1 MRVVVQHAVGDP
13 AWQPSVL
20 APPAVGDFARLAEK
34 HGYAGIAFTD
44 HPAPTVRWTAAGGEG
59 SADPLVSLAYCA
71 AVTSSIELMTFV
83 LALPYHNPFR
93 LAHQAVTLDAL
104 SGGRLT
110 LGLGTGY
117 LRGEMRAMG
126 ADPGT
131 RLASFD
137 AVLETM
143 LAAWTAESVSVSFPA
158 PESWLVSA
166 SDTATASG
174 TFSGSPSGTF
184 SGWSAREVHVQPRPL
199 QQPHPPLWFHGNSAF
214 GRARAARYGGGW
226 LGVLTTPQLAA
237 TMRTAHLPDLE
248 AARLAIED
256 LHRRAGQ
263 AGRDPGQIAI
273 GLGGLWPMLDIRRG
287 WDVDAV
293 VGAARSAASIGVGTL
308 FTTICGDDPSA
319 ARETLTAFGEQVVG
333 AVHDIGIA

>member
-1 MRVVVQHAVGDP
+1 VKVVVQHAIGDP

-20 APPAVGDFARLAEK
+20 APPFVAEFARLAER

-59 SADPLVSLAYCA
+59 SADALVSLAYCA

-93 LAHQAVTLDAL
+93 LAHQAATLDAL

-126 ADPGT
+126 ANPDS
-131 RLASFD
+131 RLESFD
-137 AVLETM
+137 SVLETM
-143 LAAWTAESVSVSFPA
+143 LRAWSAESVSGSFPA
-158 PESWLVSA
+158 PGAGSFSA
-166 SDTATASG
+166 PAAG
-174 TFSGSPSGTF
+174 PF
-184 SGWSAREVHVQPRPL
+184 SGWSARDIHVQPRPV

-214 GRARAARYGGGW
+214 GRERAARYGGGW
-226 LGVLTTPQLAA
+226 LGILTTPQLA
-237 TMRTAHLPDLE
+237 TTIRTAHLPDLE

-256 LHRRAGQ
+256 LRRRCEAS
-263 AGRDPGQIAI
+263 GRDPASVSL
-273 GLGGLWPMLDIRRG
+273 GLSGLWPMLDIRRG
-287 WDVDAV
+287 WDLEAIIE
-293 VGAARSAASIGVGTL
+293 AARAAAAIGVGTL
-308 FTTICGDDPSA
+308 FTTICGDDPQVA
-319 ARETLTAFGEQVVG
+319 NETLAAFGEQVVG
-333 AVHDIGIA
+333 AVHDIDDIRHEEQRL

>member
-1 MRVVVQHAVGDP
+1 MRIVVQHAVGDP

-20 APPAVGDFARLAEK
+20 APPFVADFARLAER

-93 LAHQAVTLDAL
+93 LAHQSATLDAL

-117 LRGEMRAMG
+117 LKGEMRALG
-126 ADPGT
+126 ADPDS

-143 LAAWTAESVSVSFPA
+143 LSAWDSDSVSGSFAA
-158 PESWLVSA
+158 PEP
-166 SDTATASG
+166 G
-174 TFSGSPSGTF
+174 PF
-184 SGWSAREVHVQPRPL
+184 SGWSAREVHVQPRPV
-199 QQPHPPLWFHGNSAF
+199 QRPHPPLWFHGNSTF
-214 GRARAARYGGGW
+214 GRERAARYGAGW
-226 LGVLTTPQLAA
+226 IGVLSSAELAA
-237 TMRTAHLPDLE
+237 TMRTAHLPDLAAVSLAVSDSRRRCE
-248 AARLAIED
+248 A
-256 LHRRAGQ
+256 
-263 AGRDPGQIAI
+263 AGRDPGSVAI

-287 WDVDAV
+287 WDADAIV
-293 VGAARSAASIGVGTL
+293 EAARAAASIGVGTL
-308 FTTICGDDPSA
+308 FTTICGDDPPA
-319 ARETLTAFGEQVVG
+319 ANETLAAFGEQVVG
-333 AVHDIGIA
+333 AVQDIDIRRQEQRL

>member
-1 MRVVVQHAVGDP
+1 VRIVVQHAVGDP
-13 AWQPSVL
+13 GWQPSVL
-20 APPAVGDFARLAEK
+20 APPFVGEFARLAER

-93 LAHQAVTLDAL
+93 LAHQAATLDAL

-126 ADPGT
+126 AAPDS
-131 RLASFD
+131 RLESFD
-137 AVLETM
+137 SVLETM
-143 LAAWTAESVSVSFPA
+143 LTAWTAESVSG
-158 PESWLVSA
+158 
-166 SDTATASG
+166 SG
-174 TFSGSPSGTF
+174 P
-184 SGWSAREVHVQPRPL
+184 GWSAREVHVQPRPV

-214 GRARAARYGGGW
+214 GRERAARYGGGW
-226 LGVLTTPQLAA
+226 LGILTTPRLA
-237 TMRTAHLPDLE
+237 TTIRTAHLPDLK

-256 LHRRAGQ
+256 LHRRCELAR
-263 AGRDPGQIAI
+263 RDPASVSL
-273 GLGGLWPMLDIRRG
+273 GLSGLWPMIDIRRG
-287 WDVDAV
+287 WDAAAIVE
-293 VGAARSAASIGVGTL
+293 AARAAASIGVGTL
-308 FTTICGDDPSA
+308 FTTICGDDPTA
-319 ARETLTAFGEQVVG
+319 ANDTLVAFGEQVVG
-333 AVHDIGIA
+333 AVRDIDIRHEEQQT

>member
-1 MRVVVQHAVGDP
+1 MRIVVQHAVGDP

-20 APPAVGDFARLAEK
+20 APPFVAEFARLAER

-93 LAHQAVTLDAL
+93 LAHQAATLDAL

-126 ADPGT
+126 ADPDA
-131 RLASFD
+131 RLESFD

-143 LAAWTAESVSVSFPA
+143 LRPGARSRFPA
-158 PESWLVSA
+158 RVPGGPGAL
-166 SDTATASG
+166 
-174 TFSGSPSGTF
+174 
-184 SGWSAREVHVQPRPL
+184 GWSAREVHVQPRPV
-199 QQPHPPLWFHGNSAF
+199 QRPHPPLWFHGNSAF
-214 GRARAARYGGGW
+214 GRERAARYGGGW
-226 LGVLTTPQLAA
+226 LGILTTPQLA
-237 TMRTAHLPDLE
+237 TTIRTAHLPDLK

-256 LHRRAGQ
+256 LRRRCEA
-263 AGRDPGQIAI
+263 AGRDPASVSL
-273 GLGGLWPMLDIRRG
+273 GLSGLWPMLDIRQG
-287 WDVDAV
+287 WDAEAIIE
-293 VGAARSAASIGVGTL
+293 AARAAAAIGVGTL
-308 FTTICGDDPSA
+308 FTTICGDDPHGRQRDPGRVRRA
-319 ARETLTAFGEQVVG
+319 GGGGRAR
-333 AVHDIGIA
+333 H

>member
-1 MRVVVQHAVGDP
+1 VKIVVQHAVGDP

-20 APPAVGDFARLAEK
+20 APPFVADFARLAER

-59 SADPLVSLAYCA
+59 SSDPLVSLAYCA
-71 AVTSSIELMTFV
+71 AVTSSIDLMTFV

-93 LAHQAVTLDAL
+93 LAHQAATLDAL

-126 ADPGT
+126 ADPDA
-131 RLASFD
+131 RLAAFD

-143 LAAWTAESVSVSFPA
+143 LTAWTADSVSG
-158 PESWLVSA
+158 
-166 SDTATASG
+166 SG
-174 TFSGSPSGTF
+174 P
-184 SGWSAREVHVQPRPL
+184 GWSAREVHVQPRPI
-199 QQPHPPLWFHGNSAF
+199 QHPPLWFHGNSAF
-214 GRARAARYGGGW
+214 GRERAARYGDGW
-226 LGVLTTPQLAA
+226 LGILTTPQLAA
-237 TMRTAHLPDLE
+237 TIRTAHLPDLA

-256 LHRRAGQ
+256 LHRRAGL

-273 GLGGLWPMLDIRRG
+273 GLAGLWPMLDIRRG

-293 VGAARSAASIGVGTL
+293 VGAVRAAASIGVGTV
-308 FTTICGDDPSA
+308 FTTICGDDPTA
-319 ARETLTAFGEQVVG
+319 ASDTLIAFGEQVVG
-333 AVHDIGIA
+333 AVRDIDIDIRQQEQRL

>member
-1 MRVVVQHAVGDP
+1 VAAVG
-13 AWQPSVL
+13 AR
-20 APPAVGDFARLAEK
+20 AAV

-59 SADPLVSLAYCA
+59 SSDPLVSLAYCA

-93 LAHQAVTLDAL
+93 LAHQAATLDAL

-110 LGLGTGY
+110 LALGTGY

-126 ADPGT
+126 ADPDA
-131 RLASFD
+131 RLAAFD

-143 LAAWTAESVSVSFPA
+143 LTAWTAESVSG
-158 PESWLVSA
+158 
-166 SDTATASG
+166 SG
-174 TFSGSPSGTF
+174 P
-184 SGWSAREVHVQPRPL
+184 GWSAREVHVQPRPV

-214 GRARAARYGGGW
+214 GRERAARYGGGW
-226 LGVLTTPQLAA
+226 LGILTTPQLA
-237 TMRTAHLPDLE
+237 TTIRTAHLPDLK

-256 LHRRAGQ
+256 LHRRCEA
-263 AGRDPGQIAI
+263 AGRDPASVSL
-273 GLGGLWPMLDIRRG
+273 GLSGLWPMLDIRPG
-287 WDVDAV
+287 WDADAIAE
-293 VGAARSAASIGVGTL
+293 AARAAASIGVGTL

-319 ARETLTAFGEQVVG
+319 ANETLAAFGEQVVA
-333 AVHDIGIA
+333 AVADISTILTTRSSS

>member
-1 MRVVVQHAVGDP
+1 VKIVVQHGVGDP
-13 AWQPSVL
+13 GWQPSVL
-20 APPAVGDFARLAEK
+20 APPFVGEFARLAER

-59 SADPLVSLAYCA
+59 SSDPLVSLAYCA

-93 LAHQAVTLDAL
+93 LAHQAATLDAL

-110 LGLGTGY
+110 LALGTGY

-126 ADPGT
+126 ADPDA
-131 RLASFD
+131 RLAAFD

-143 LAAWTAESVSVSFPA
+143 LTAWTAESVSG
-158 PESWLVSA
+158 
-166 SDTATASG
+166 SG
-174 TFSGSPSGTF
+174 P
-184 SGWSAREVHVQPRPL
+184 GWSAREVHVQPRPV

-214 GRARAARYGGGW
+214 GRERAARYGGGW
-226 LGVLTTPQLAA
+226 LGILTTPQLA
-237 TMRTAHLPDLE
+237 TTIRTAHLPDLK

-256 LHRRAGQ
+256 LHRRCEA
-263 AGRDPGQIAI
+263 AGRDPASVSL
-273 GLGGLWPMLDIRRG
+273 GLSGLWPMLDIRPG
-287 WDVDAV
+287 WDADAIAE
-293 VGAARSAASIGVGTL
+293 AARAAASIGVGTL

-319 ARETLTAFGEQVVG
+319 ANETLAAFGEQVVA
-333 AVHDIGIA
+333 AVAGISTISTTRSSS

>member
-13 AWQPSVL
+13 GWHPSVL

-93 LAHQAVTLDAL
+93 LAHQASTLDAL

-117 LRGEMRAMG
+117 LRGEMRALG
-126 ADPGT
+126 ADPES

-137 AVLETM
+137 AVLETA
-143 LAAWTAESVSVSFPA
+143 LRAWTSESVSGS
-158 PESWLVSA
+158 
-166 SDTATASG
+166 
-174 TFSGSPSGTF
+174 FSGAPSGLS
-184 SGWSAREVHVQPRPL
+184 SGWSAREVHVQPRPV
-199 QQPHPPLWFHGNSAF
+199 QVPHPPLWFHGNSAF
-214 GRARAARYGGGW
+214 GRSRAAQYGAGW
-226 LGVLTTPQLAA
+226 IGMLSSAQLAA
-237 TMRTAHLPDLE
+237 TIRTPHLPDL
-248 AARLAIED
+248 AAASAAVADLRL
-256 LHRRAGQ
+256 RCRA
-263 AGRDPGQIAI
+263 AGRDPGSMSV

-287 WDVDAV
+287 WDADALV
-293 VGAARSAASIGVGTL
+293 EAARRAAGIGVDTM
-308 FTTICGDDPSA
+308 FATVCGDDPA
-319 ARETLTAFGEQVVG
+319 VANETIAAFGEQVVA
-333 AVHDIGIA
+333 AVHAIHTSLEEQRL

>member
-1 MRVVVQHAVGDP
+1 VKIVVQHGVGDP

-20 APPAVGDFARLAEK
+20 APPFVADFARLAER

-59 SADPLVSLAYCA
+59 SSDPLVSLAYCA

-93 LAHQAVTLDAL
+93 LAHQAATLDAL

-117 LRGEMRAMG
+117 LKGEMRAMG
-126 ADPGT
+126 ADPDA
-131 RLASFD
+131 RLAAFD

-143 LAAWTAESVSVSFPA
+143 LTAWTAESVSGSFPA
-158 PESWLVSA
+158 PESAVTS
-166 SDTATASG
+166 SESV
-174 TFSGSPSGTF
+174 SGSRAGPF
-184 SGWSAREVHVQPRPL
+184 SGWSAREVHVQPHPVQR
-199 QQPHPPLWFHGNSAF
+199 PHPPLWFHGNSAF

-226 LGVLTTPQLAA
+226 LGILTTLQLA
-237 TMRTAHLPDLE
+237 TTIRTAHLPDLAAVSLAVADVRRRCE
-248 AARLAIED
+248 A
-256 LHRRAGQ
+256 
-263 AGRDPGQIAI
+263 AGRDPASVSL
-273 GLGGLWPMLDIRRG
+273 GLSGLWPMLDIRQG
-287 WDVDAV
+287 WDAEAIVE
-293 VGAARSAASIGVGTL
+293 AARAAASIGVGTL

-319 ARETLTAFGEQVVG
+319 ANETLASFGEQVVG
-333 AVHDIGIA
+333 AVHDIDIRRQEQRL

>member
-20 APPAVGDFARLAEK
+20 APPAVADFARLAEQ

-71 AVTSSIELMTFV
+71 AVTTSIELMTFV

-93 LAHQAVTLDAL
+93 LAHQAATLDAL
-104 SGGRLT
+104 SGGRLA

-126 ADPGT
+126 ADPGA

-143 LAAWTAESVSVSFPA
+143 LSAWDSDSVSGSFAA
-158 PESWLVSA
+158 PEP
-166 SDTATASG
+166 G
-174 TFSGSPSGTF
+174 PF
-184 SGWSAREVHVQPRPL
+184 SGWSAREVHVQPRPIQL
-199 QQPHPPLWFHGNSAF
+199 PHPPLWFHGNSAF
-214 GRARAARYGGGW
+214 GRARAARHGAGW
-226 LGVLTTPQLAA
+226 IGVLSSAQLAA
-237 TMRTAHLPDLE
+237 TMRTAHLPDL
-248 AARLAIED
+248 AAASAAVAD
-256 LHRRAGQ
+256 LRRRCVAV
-263 AGRDPGQIAI
+263 GRDPGSVSV
-273 GLGGLWPMLDIRRG
+273 GLGGLWPMVDIRKG
-287 WDVDAV
+287 WDPGAIIE
-293 VGAARSAASIGVGTL
+293 AARAAASIGVGTM
-308 FTTICGDDPSA
+308 FVTVCGDDPSA
-319 ARETLTAFGEQVVG
+319 ANETLAAFGEQVVG
-333 AVHDIGIA
+333 AVHDLDIRDEEQRI

>member
-1 MRVVVQHAVGDP
+1 VKIVVQHAVGDP
-13 AWQPSVL
+13 GWQPSVL
-20 APPAVGDFARLAEK
+20 APPFVAEFARLAER

-59 SADPLVSLAYCA
+59 SSDPLVSLAYCA
-71 AVTSSIELMTFV
+71 AVTSSIELTTFV

-93 LAHQAVTLDAL
+93 LAHQAATLDAL

-126 ADPGT
+126 ADPDA

-143 LAAWTAESVSVSFPA
+143 LTAWSSESVSG
-158 PESWLVSA
+158 
-166 SDTATASG
+166 SG
-174 TFSGSPSGTF
+174 P
-184 SGWSAREVHVQPRPL
+184 GWSAREVHVQPRPV
-199 QQPHPPLWFHGNSAF
+199 QRPHPPLWFHGNSAF

-226 LGVLTTPQLAA
+226 LGILTTPQLA
-237 TMRTAHLPDLE
+237 TTIRTAHLPDLK

-256 LHRRAGQ
+256 LHRRCEA
-263 AGRDPGQIAI
+263 AGRDPASVSL
-273 GLGGLWPMLDIRRG
+273 GLSGLWPMIDIRQG
-287 WDVDAV
+287 WDAV
-293 VGAARSAASIGVGTL
+293 AIVEAARAAASIGVRTL
-308 FTTICGDDPSA
+308 FTTICGDDPA
-319 ARETLTAFGEQVVG
+319 VANETLAAFGEQVVG
-333 AVHDIGIA
+333 AVRDIDTDIDIRRQEQRT

>member
-1 MRVVVQHAVGDP
+1 MKIVVQHAIGDP

-20 APPAVGDFARLAEK
+20 APPTVADFTRLAEQ

-93 LAHQAVTLDAL
+93 LAHQAATLDAL

-126 ADPGT
+126 ADPDA
-131 RLASFD
+131 RLAAFD

-143 LAAWTAESVSVSFPA
+143 LTAWAAESVSG
-158 PESWLVSA
+158 
-166 SDTATASG
+166 SG
-174 TFSGSPSGTF
+174 P
-184 SGWSAREVHVQPRPL
+184 GWSAREVHVQPRPV
-199 QQPHPPLWFHGNSAF
+199 QRPHPPLWFHGNSAF
-214 GRARAARYGGGW
+214 GRERAARYGEGW
-226 LGVLTTPQLAA
+226 LGILTTPQLAA
-237 TMRTAHLPDLE
+237 TIRTAHLPDLK
-248 AARLAIED
+248 AAHLAIED
-256 LHRRAGQ
+256 LHDRAMQ

-273 GLGGLWPMLDIRRG
+273 GLAGLWPMIDIRKG
-287 WDVDAV
+287 WDA
-293 VGAARSAASIGVGTL
+293 GAIVETARAAAAIGVGTL

-319 ARETLTAFGEQVVG
+319 ANETLAAFGEQVVTP
-333 AVHDIGIA
+333 VRDIDIDIRHEEQRP

>member
-1 MRVVVQHAVGDP
+1 VKIVVQHGVGDP
-13 AWQPSVL
+13 GWQPSVL
-20 APPAVGDFARLAEK
+20 APPFVGEFARLAER

-59 SADPLVSLAYCA
+59 SSDPLVSLAYCA

-93 LAHQAVTLDAL
+93 LAHQAATLDAL

-110 LGLGTGY
+110 LALGTGY

-126 ADPGT
+126 ADPDA
-131 RLASFD
+131 RLAAFD

-143 LAAWTAESVSVSFPA
+143 LTAWTAESVSG
-158 PESWLVSA
+158 
-166 SDTATASG
+166 SG
-174 TFSGSPSGTF
+174 P
-184 SGWSAREVHVQPRPL
+184 GWSAREVHVQPRPV

-214 GRARAARYGGGW
+214 GRERAARYGGGW
-226 LGVLTTPQLAA
+226 LGILTTPQLA
-237 TMRTAHLPDLE
+237 TTIRTAHLPDLN

-256 LHRRAGQ
+256 LHRRCEA
-263 AGRDPGQIAI
+263 AGRDPASVSL
-273 GLGGLWPMLDIRRG
+273 GLSGLWPMLDIRPG
-287 WDVDAV
+287 WDADAIAE
-293 VGAARSAASIGVGTL
+293 AARAAASIGVGTL

-319 ARETLTAFGEQVVG
+319 ANETLAAFGEQVVA
-333 AVHDIGIA
+333 AVADISTILTTRSSS

>member
-1 MRVVVQHAVGDP
+1 MKIVVQHGVGDP
-13 AWQPSVL
+13 GWQPSVL
-20 APPAVGDFARLAEK
+20 APPFVGEFARLAER

-59 SADPLVSLAYCA
+59 SSDPLVSLAYCA

-93 LAHQAVTLDAL
+93 LAHQAATLDAL

-110 LGLGTGY
+110 LALGTGY

-126 ADPGT
+126 ADPDA
-131 RLASFD
+131 RLAAFD

-143 LAAWTAESVSVSFPA
+143 LTAWTAESVSG
-158 PESWLVSA
+158 
-166 SDTATASG
+166 SG
-174 TFSGSPSGTF
+174 P
-184 SGWSAREVHVQPRPL
+184 GWSAREVHVQPRPV

-214 GRARAARYGGGW
+214 GRERAARYGGGW
-226 LGVLTTPQLAA
+226 LGILTTPQLA
-237 TMRTAHLPDLE
+237 TTIRTAHLPDLK

-256 LHRRAGQ
+256 LHRRCEA
-263 AGRDPGQIAI
+263 AGRDPASVSL
-273 GLGGLWPMLDIRRG
+273 GLSGLWPMLDIRPG
-287 WDVDAV
+287 WDADAIAE
-293 VGAARSAASIGVGTL
+293 AARAAASIGVGTL

-319 ARETLTAFGEQVVG
+319 ANETLAAFGEQVVA
-333 AVHDIGIA
+333 AVADISTISTTRSSS